1 MRHTISLA
9 CLLSLSL
16 IVPACDSDGGG
27 GSSGSGDFTV
37 VPPSNPDA
45 TDAASDTLVS
55 DSTVVVTDAGSSLVD
70 AGPVADTAAPADIVA
85 DASPVTPDTS
95 VAPEDTAGPT
105 ASQFVGRWA
114 LRYWV
119 NTLTEVPVVGGTMET
134 KVLTLGI
141 VEITD
146 TDTGLNLANE
156 TCSVEM
162 ISEEGALAETI
173 LPDAFVNSI
182 PVANRPA
189 VLTDDG
195 AGFFCDTFYEVRGA
209 NLEDLANEAL
219 PTEPNDPR
227 VFDQDG
233 DGHPG
238 MTISVTGLADGD
250 IYLVQ
255 RGWNKLQ
262 TTSSD
267 GTRIFGTTEWGDEQ
281 SYLDASSLILKS
293 LTPVSWPDPDPSKHG
308 WELVYAPDINC
319 NQVIGTAA
327 SIFESE

>member
-1 MRHTISLA
+1 L
-9 CLLSLSL
+9 
-16 IVPACDSDGGG
+16 
-27 GSSGSGDFTV
+27 
-37 VPPSNPDA
+37 
-45 TDAASDTLVS
+45 
-55 DSTVVVTDAGSSLVD
+55 
-70 AGPVADTAAPADIVA
+70 DIVA
-85 DASPVTPDTS
+85 DAPTGAPDTS
-95 VAPEDTAGPT
+95 VAPEDTAVQPA
-105 ASQFVGRWA
+105 ASLFAGRWA

-134 KVLTLGI
+134 EVLTLGI

-146 TDTGLNLANE
+146 TDSGLNLANE

-162 ISEEGALAETI
+162 ISQEGALAETI

-195 AGFFCDTFYEVRGA
+195 EGFFCDTFYEVRGA

-227 VFDQDG
+227 VYDQDG

-262 TTSSD
+262 TTSFD
-267 GTRIFGTTEWGDEQ
+267 GSRAFGTTEWGDEQ

-293 LTPVSWPDPDPSKHG
+293 LEPVSWPDPDASKHG
-308 WELVYAPDINC
+308 WELVYAPEITC

-327 SIFESE
+327 SIFESN